1 VWRPDRW
8 GSGQRHA
15 LATRSRIN
23 GLGLTNRANRYPS
36 AWANGSRMNGQD
48 LVEGGYGLATGAAP
62 SAVVKSP
69 ETGQA
74 ASEGVLG
81 SPVRA
86 GTGEEGPTSSLAGL
100 RPQEQDRRWEN
111 NEGEVLWAGRAT
123 PVRNPDHRG
132 DSGVLRR
139 GLVPAG

>member
-1 VWRPDRW
+1 VGLGAATRPGHRISDQRSW
-8 GSGQRHA
+8 SNEPSEPLSECMGQRIKDEWSGFGGGGR
-15 LATRSRIN
+15 LR
-23 GLGLTNRANRYPS
+23 LGDRRCSIRGGEVAGDRASSLRG
-36 AWANGSRMNGQD
+36 GS
-48 LVEGGYGLATGAAP
+48 
-62 SAVVKSP
+62 
-69 ETGQA
+69 
-74 ASEGVLG
+74 G

-132 DSGVLRR
+132 DSGALRC

>member
-1 VWRPDRW
+1 V
-8 GSGQRHA
+8 GLGA
-15 LATRSRIN
+15 ATRPGHQISDQRSWSN
-23 GLGLTNRANRYPS
+23 EPS
-36 AWANGSRMNGQD
+36 EPLSECMGQQIKD
-48 LVEGGYGLATGAAP
+48 EWSGFGGGGYGSATGAAP